1 LVVALWGCRSR
12 KEHTRWPFPS
22 MGFFSGG
29 PAIWELADPRSTLRQ
44 VGGTVEILIQTPPWP
59 LSDKAVSPTPIFQAR
74 APQPVGML
82 SAQLPGCLTVAV
94 AESALRSVRSDA
106 LAQGTEEP
114 RISNRETSIVAHTL
128 CCDRREQKHNEQEC
142 VLTHGRRRSL
152 GHGEFRWWHSSDADR
167 PRGRMRAREQREPIS
182 SLSMR
187 LYGRPSSDLIPATCL
202 PCLPTCHMQASRW
215 SEGNTMPTAFLSF
228 RENTQ
233 REALP
238 PAAAGLNR
246 L

>member
-1 LVVALWGCRSR
+1 MSLNRGASGNNPQGRWVARWAWHLPRFWAIAPDMWASR
-12 KEHTRWPFPS
+12 RMHRPGPRPPAQWKESRFHDPLSFRHARHTRGGCSARNFRVASPSLWLSPRFVRCVRMRWPKARKNRAYLTGRPLLS
-22 MGFFSGG
+22 
-29 PAIWELADPRSTLRQ
+29 P
-44 VGGTVEILIQTPPWP
+44 ILY
-59 LSDKAVSPTPIFQAR
+59 AVIAASK
-74 APQPVGML
+74 
-82 SAQLPGCLTVAV
+82 
-94 AESALRSVRSDA
+94 
-106 LAQGTEEP
+106 
-114 RISNRETSIVAHTL
+114 SN
-128 CCDRREQKHNEQEC
+128 EQKC

-167 PRGRMRAREQREPIS
+167 PRGRMRAREQGKPIS

-246 L
+246 M

>member
-1 LVVALWGCRSR
+1 MKDFLGSD
-12 KEHTRWPFPS
+12 
-22 MGFFSGG
+22 
-29 PAIWELADPRSTLRQ
+29 AILAVHFADPKTAQ
-44 VGGTVEILIQTPPWP
+44 CQGDEEM
-59 LSDKAVSPTPIFQAR
+59 AR
-74 APQPVGML
+74 HGFAAAGAQPVGML

-167 PRGRMRAREQREPIS
+167 PRGRTRAHI
-182 SLSMR
+182 
-187 LYGRPSSDLIPATCL
+187 
-202 PCLPTCHMQASRW
+202 
-215 SEGNTMPTAFLSF
+215 
-228 RENTQ
+228 
-233 REALP
+233 
-238 PAAAGLNR
+238 
-246 L
+246 

>member
-1 LVVALWGCRSR
+1 
-12 KEHTRWPFPS
+12 
-22 MGFFSGG
+22 
-29 PAIWELADPRSTLRQ
+29 
-44 VGGTVEILIQTPPWP
+44 
-59 LSDKAVSPTPIFQAR
+59 
-74 APQPVGML
+74 ML